1 MISDFG
7 LKKRKQILLHII
19 LCLLLVVILFPTFC
33 VIMGA
38 LKGPDEI
45 LVFDRL
51 MPSHPTLNNFQE
63 IFERSDEIPVFR
75 WFFNSVFVSS
85 VTAFLVVIFSSMA
98 AYPLAR
104 LPLPGKKFVFAMILA
119 TMMVPGQVTLVPV
132 YLILEFFHLPDTYW
146 ALIIPHL
153 AGAFGVFM
161 FRQFFLGIPMDLED
175 AARVDGCTRFR
186 TFWTIIVPL
195 SKPAL
200 ATLGILT
207 FMANWNAFLF
217 PLIVTDSVDMRLLPV
232 GLALFFQGAF
242 SVEYGMVMAASIIST
257 LPALIMFIIFQRNII
272 EGLTLGAVKE

>member
-1 MISDFG
+1 MIS
-7 LKKRKQILLHII
+7 KKSYKNRGQLLLHIV
-19 LCLLLVVILFPTFC
+19 LCCLLIIVLFPTIC
-33 VIMGA
+33 VVMGS

-45 LVFDRL
+45 LVFDRFF
-51 MPSHPTLNNFQE
+51 PQNPTLNNFQE
-63 IFERSDEIPVFR
+63 ILDRSDEIPIFR
-75 WFFNSVFVSS
+75 WFFNSIFVSVITS
-85 VTAFLVVIFSSMA
+85 FLVVFLSSMA

-104 LPLPGKKFVFAMILA
+104 LPLPGKKIIFAAILA

-132 YLILEFFHLPDTYW
+132 YLILEFFNLPDTYW

-161 FRQFFLGIPMDLED
+161 FRQFFMGIPLELED
-175 AARVDGCTRFR
+175 AARVDGCNRFR
-186 TFWTIIVPL
+186 TYLTIILPI

-242 SVEYGMVMAASIIST
+242 SVEYGMVMAAAIIST
-257 LPALIMFIIFQRNII
+257 FPALVMFIVFQKYII